1 MNRLPLVAVL
11 LLASSLLGAHA
22 LAATPQHART
32 AATASTRFVAL
43 RDGVVSLSSA
53 TAPHGT
59 VTFVVTN
66 RGTVTHNIRLQRVST
81 GVLLFKSAGLAPG
94 QRITFSRTLAAGKFR
109 LFCSIHVGMTHAF
122 TVS

>member
-1 MNRLPLVAVL
+1 MTRLPLVAVV
-11 LLASSLLGAHA
+11 LLASVVLGGHA
-22 LAATPQHART
+22 LAAAPSHASST
-32 AATASTRFVAL
+32 ATASTRFVAL
-43 RDGVVSLSSA
+43 RNGVVSLSSA

-81 GVLLFKSAGLAPG
+81 GFILFKSAGLAPG

-109 LFCSIHVGMTHAF
+109 LFCSLHVGMTHAF